1 MANISITELL
11 GGDNIAGSRITIN
24 DNFKKLTNAINTL
37 EGRLDTSFNPGGA
50 LNVGNAIIKKYTNP
64 ASAQIFTCEATGLFQ
79 GNLNVALSL
88 GVTQSITVA
97 QSLTVNKN
105 ITFDGSAVGGGTLT
119 SAVPST
125 FSNEF
130 RISQLGTGGLLLDP
144 QTLTGGT
151 TTRTMAPGTLNNRSV
166 LRLNLS
172 AYTGTAPSDCD
183 TINLPAG
190 NLGQIVTIFI
200 QTPITS
206 GISLS
211 TFTIG
216 TANLAT
222 SAPIEFKAISSL
234 SFASTDVKKLAVTLF
249 YDNSGW
255 RVISAANPG
264 DSVYSIEY

>member
-1 MANISITELL
+1 MANITITELL

-24 DNFKKLTNAINTL
+24 DNFKKITNAINTI

-97 QSLTVNKN
+97 QNLTVNKN
-105 ITFDGSAVGGGTLT
+105 ITFDGTAVGGGTLT

-144 QTLTGGT
+144 QNLTGG
-151 TTRTMAPGTLNNRSV
+151 TTRTMAPGTLGGKSV

-172 AYTGTAPSDCD
+172 NYTGSAPTNCD
-183 TINLPAG
+183 TINLPQG
-190 NLGQIVTIFI
+190 TLGQIVTIFI
-200 QTPITS
+200 QTPITA
-206 GISLS
+206 GIASS
-211 TFTIG
+211 SFTISN
-216 TANLAT
+216 ANLAT
-222 SAPIEFKAISSL
+222 SSAIVFS
-234 SFASTDVKKLAVTLF
+234 AITSTAFENVDVKKLAVTLF

-264 DSVYSIEY
+264 DGVYSIAY